1 MGLLKKSK
9 CLKEFGIEEAA
20 TQQEARK
27 LIKILLSKK
36 MKIQIHQILQQN
48 QEEQHQEKQ
57 QEAQGL
63 LGLQAMMESQE
74 QGREQTN

>member
-48 QEEQHQEKQ
+48 QEE
-57 QEAQGL
+57 
-63 LGLQAMMESQE
+63 
-74 QGREQTN
+74 